1 MNKIRKA
8 VYRKLYEYRLVSAAT
23 IGKKIGAKI
32 GNKCRVLDDPFNV
45 FGTEPYLVSIGNH
58 VELTHGVRL
67 VTHDGSVWVLRE
79 LYSECR
85 KIDRFGKI
93 VIGDNV
99 FLGVGTIVLPGVTIG
114 NNVIVGAGSVVT
126 KDIADNKVYA
136 GVPAR
141 PINNIEEFRKKV
153 IGSGVDESKEMSN
166 KEKERYIREKHPEW
180 FKEGD

>member
-114 NNVIVGAGSVVT
+114 NGVVIAAGSVVT
-126 KDIADNKVYA
+126 KDCEIDCLYG
-136 GVPAR
+136 GVPA
-141 PINNIEEFRKKV
+141 KK
-153 IGSGVDESKEMSN
+153 IKEL
-166 KEKERYIREKHPEW
+166 
-180 FKEGD
+180 